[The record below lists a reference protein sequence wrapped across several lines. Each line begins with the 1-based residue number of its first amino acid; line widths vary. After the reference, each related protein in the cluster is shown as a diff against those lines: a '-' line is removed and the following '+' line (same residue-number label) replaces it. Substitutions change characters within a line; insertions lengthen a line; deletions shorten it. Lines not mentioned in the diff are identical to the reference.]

1 MTDLTR
7 WDPFR
12 KTMPLRDAMD
22 RLFEESFVRPFGE
35 RSWMAD
41 GEGTLALD
49 IYEND
54 DNLVVETSLP
64 GISPDEVDISVA
76 GNSLTIKG
84 ETKREEKK
92 EKGDYYHCE
101 ISRGTFT
108 RSVALPHYVDSDR
121 AKAAFENGVLELTLP
136 KVEKA
141 KRRTV
146 KID

>member
-1 MTDLTR
+1 VPGVKKDDLTV
-7 WDPFR
+7 
-12 KTMPLRDAMD
+12 
-22 RLFEESFVRPFGE
+22 SV
-35 RSWMAD
+35 S
-41 GEGTLALD
+41 
-49 IYEND
+49 
-54 DNLVVETSLP
+54 DNVV
-64 GISPDEVDISVA
+64 
-76 GNSLTIKG
+76 TIKG
-84 ETKREEKK
+84 ETKREQKK

-101 ISRGTFT
+101 ISRGAFT